1 MSTRFVTDRD
11 DAARWRTWHAVGGA
25 LLVVAASCFDPS
37 PAVAQDLDLEE
48 CDFACQSG
56 LLTADPGIVDVLPPD
71 AADPLYVASAPPPM
85 PVDSDGDGLTDGD
98 ETAIY
103 GTDPYNPDSNGNGIP
118 DGYEGLDSDHD
129 GVGDWHE
136 IYVYGTDPLVAD
148 QPVGNSGSVGGD
160 APPSDQPLG
169 DEEDCTY
176 VMPDNCFPRVKPQ
189 DESGGQ

>member
-1 MSTRFVTDRD
+1 MPPRS
-11 DAARWRTWHAVGGA
+11 AAVRGDVARRRMWCTMLAGILVG
-25 LLVVAASCFDPS
+25 VASFLAHLPV
-37 PAVAQDLDLEE
+37 VAQDLGLEE

-56 LLTADPGIVDVLPPD
+56 LLAADPDIFDVVAPD
-71 AADPLYVASAPPPM
+71 ALDPLYVAPAPPQT

-103 GTDPYNPDSNGNGIP
+103 GTDPYNPDSNGNGVP

-148 QPVGNSGSVGGD
+148 QPVGNSGSIGGD
-160 APPSDQPLG
+160 SPPSEGNLG

-176 VMPDNCFPRVKPQ
+176 VMPDTCFPRVKPQ
-189 DESGGQ
+189 DESGQ